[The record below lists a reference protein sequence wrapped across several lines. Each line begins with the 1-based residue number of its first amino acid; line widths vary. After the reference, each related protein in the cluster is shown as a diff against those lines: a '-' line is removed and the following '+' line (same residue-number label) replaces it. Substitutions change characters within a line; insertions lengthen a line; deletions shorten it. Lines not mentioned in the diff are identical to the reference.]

1 MTSASTPS
9 NHTAPNGGSAAM
21 APARPKR
28 RRGTVLLFAL
38 GVLAVIS
45 VAAVSYVTFVRVDR
59 NSSSAAARTVGYD
72 RQVNRMVGE
81 IGTAIAA
88 DLWGNKVV
96 TPDVPKDVNDREPS
110 AKPLWPR
117 MFEDGE
123 YRDYP
128 FTNFATLNRDMAPD
142 ESPLASA
149 PWYLRIGPVNK
160 PVEVAPQDDAW
171 LAPIDPIWDTIGST
185 QSHWRQ
191 ITNLRTMWRY
201 DDSGTPSKYE
211 DDKWVRGDGKFVDL
225 GQVFTDPR
233 NVGSDRRGNPGTN
246 LLDPA
251 LGAILPSDA
260 AGDYT
265 RAPFTPMNFMSVGT
279 PNAVFTPSDERF
291 WADTDGDLRPDA
303 RWQLIDALG
312 NAEGLMW
319 VAATRI
325 VDLSGMININSSI
338 EGGYPANNVD
348 SYVAGR
354 TPADIDLYRFL
365 LNDIPGENLI
375 PAARRWNWTGS
386 AYPEPSTDRL
396 RGIGMSNGGTFSDHL
411 IERLRLIDLTQI
423 GVLEDPD
430 PTTVGDF
437 VLNSNWVWEEENFG
451 GRLSADQRFEFWRS
465 VGSAPGRSATLATP
479 SGPVRPGYTSEVM
492 IDLHSYAAS
501 NNRSILSE
509 FEEVIDGPDSV
520 VFPGYLPTPE
530 DKAGDPIGPIAS
542 RVRPGD
548 ERYFSNAPNL
558 EPSPATLAVR
568 SDIRRLMT
576 TVSGMSDV
584 SPVPVLNFDAL
595 DWEGKRPYTTRYA
608 NKKIKLTDFSLND
621 VPAAYEAFVWALEP
635 LATTRSLVGFN
646 HLNNTIGGV
655 AVNSVDD
662 PAAHYGGP
670 DESYLVCPVNS
681 IDLTGGLA
689 SVEYGP
695 SSAASFATI
704 TAASMAVNLAD
715 ASDEDSIPT
724 VARLLV
730 ASNPTPG
737 RILDG
742 KAYLGNR
749 FSQGDIPAGSLP
761 VVNVGNT
768 VDETE
773 LFEQFAEKGP
783 RAELDNWL
791 NKYDKKS
798 TGVTIVGAERTPY
811 IGEVTV
817 VGLFQ
822 TLIDP
827 IIDVK
832 DPNEQVGS
840 MIAVQMINPWPEELR
855 LDGYELVFLD
865 PTISGGVRS
874 LSDLNNFRFRFAPN
888 SIVPQAVPG
897 LPGVMTFHYIVYD
910 STGGKETAAG
920 ALRDTF
926 GRGKDD
932 LAQSLPP
939 KSFEE
944 ALTNSTTGPT
954 SGFRLVPADP
964 ETEALI
970 TANPGFVA
978 RLRNGGLGEKA
989 TVVLRR
995 PASAPLVDP
1004 NTGLPALA
1012 VVDVLETDKAF
1023 FDYTTIDLADP
1034 ALGFR
1039 NNLAYFQALG
1049 YDLTLPNP
1057 TAAFEYSNFV
1067 FGGRVALVSTMNRPV
1082 RASDGGTL
1090 TWFPFAAIQP
1100 LASETYVQNM
1110 APEQYYAH
1118 AWLATAPSSL
1128 FTPPLP
1134 ESDLRENNFAP
1145 GLPIGRVIPWDPVL
1159 GIIKHHELKGLAS
1172 KSSDPSFASRS
1183 TGAGGWQL
1191 YIPDRDLKYLSELH
1205 QVCTFAHTCMNN
1217 EVDNLEAWAT
1227 VGSQLRWAMSGAYDR
1242 SPTRNDNPYLG
1253 VLDPSRFMPDGSA
1266 FLDGGFPRDDSL
1278 AVPLAVRVFDCFDAL
1293 DHADTLAQGRINI
1306 NTAPE
1311 RVLQMLPS
1319 MAPGNSLYLNQNA
1332 DRVDFLLRYRDA
1344 WTPGYDG
1351 LGDFV
1356 DYNQFKSGSLVGLG
1370 NTMNI
1375 SNSDKIRR
1383 HDLDH
1388 TPGATGDNVHYRYTS
1403 GLATV
1408 GELTFL
1414 DLWGFD
1420 GELTG
1425 STPGGFLTP
1434 IGNDGVDAGTTAAG
1448 RELLEGDIGL
1458 DPDGIVDD
1466 SEERLALFR
1475 AVSNIVSSRSDVFGA
1490 WFILRGYDPKTI
1502 EAIKVD
1508 DPNDP
1513 DSEMDDSENN
1523 FLPAY
1528 ESRWFVIF
1536 DRSNCLT
1543 PTDRP
1548 RVLLKAQLP
1557 SSRP

>member
-9 NHTAPNGGSAAM
+9 NEIAPNPGSAAM
-21 APARPKR
+21 APARARR

-96 TPDVPKDVNDREPS
+96 TPDVPKDINDREPS
-110 AKPLWPR
+110 NKPLWPR

-128 FTNFATLNRDMAPD
+128 FTNFATLNRDLAPD
-142 ESPLASA
+142 ESALASA

-171 LAPIDPIWDTIGST
+171 LAPIDPIWDTIGSG

-201 DDSGTPSKYE
+201 DDSGTPSKFE

-246 LLDPA
+246 LLDPT
-251 LGAILPSDA
+251 LGAILPNDA
-260 AGDYT
+260 AGDFT

-312 NAEGLMW
+312 NAEGLLW

-348 SYVAGR
+348 AYVAGR

-386 AYPEPSTDRL
+386 AYPQPSTNRL
-396 RGIGMSNGGTFSDHL
+396 RGIGMPAGGTFSDHL

-430 PTTVGDF
+430 LSTAGDF
-437 VLNSNWVWEEENFG
+437 VLNPNWVWEEENFG

-479 SGPVRPGYTSEVM
+479 SGPVRPGYTNEVM

-509 FEEVIDGPDSV
+509 FEEIIDGPDSV
-520 VFPGYLPTPE
+520 VFPGYLPSPE
-530 DKAGDPIGPIAS
+530 DKAGDAIGPLAA

-621 VPAAYEAFVWALEP
+621 VPAAYEALVWALEP

-646 HLNNTIGGV
+646 HANNPIGGL

-670 DESYLVCPVNS
+670 DENYLVCPSNT

-704 TAASMAVNLAD
+704 TAASMAVNIAD
-715 ASDEDSIPT
+715 ASDDDSDPT

-730 ASNPTPG
+730 AERSTPG

-749 FSQGDIPAGSLP
+749 FSHGDIPVSSLP
-761 VVNVGNT
+761 AVNVGNA

-773 LFEQFAEKGP
+773 LFERFAEKGP
-783 RAELDNWL
+783 RAELDAWL
-791 NKYDKKS
+791 TKYDKQA
-798 TGVTIVGAERTPY
+798 TGVTIVGAERTAY
-811 IGEVTV
+811 IGEVFA
-817 VGLFQ
+817 VGVFETATRVFELDQ
-822 TLIDP
+822 APYQAGAAL
-827 IIDVK
+827 
-832 DPNEQVGS
+832 
-840 MIAVQMINPWPEELR
+840 AVQMVNPWPEEVSLVGFEIVFVSPQLAGTSR
-855 LDGYELVFLD
+855 L
-865 PTISGGVRS
+865 
-874 LSDLNNFRFRFAPN
+874 LSAPENLRFRFPAGAV
-888 SIVPQAVPG
+888 VPPATAGTVGRTTFLFTSYDPTKTDYRDVIG
-897 LPGVMTFHYIVYD
+897 RLPGDTASYNATTIEGVLRG
-910 STGGKETAAG
+910 STASIGPVFADPLVIAAG
-920 ALRDTF
+920 DTTQ
-926 GRGKDD
+926 DVID
-932 LAQSLPP
+932 
-939 KSFEE
+939 
-944 ALTNSTTGPT
+944 
-954 SGFRLVPADP
+954 
-964 ETEALI
+964 
-970 TANPGFVA
+970 ANPAFVM
-978 RLRNGGLGEKA
+978 RMRNVGANEKFTA
-989 TVVLRR
+989 VLRR
-995 PASAPLVDP
+995 PVA
-1004 NTGLPALA
+1004 GLTQFA
-1012 VVDVLETDKAF
+1012 VVDVLESTNKF
-1023 FDYTTIDLADP
+1023 FNYGTSIDLAD
-1034 ALGFR
+1034 AGFGFDKQ
-1039 NNLAYFQALG
+1039 YFFDLG
-1049 YDLTLPNP
+1049 YTKLLDPISP
-1057 TAAFEYSNFV
+1057 ESAAYDAKEFA
-1067 FGGRVALVSTMNRPV
+1067 GRVMLTSSITRPI
-1082 RASDGGTL
+1082 RTSDGINGG
-1090 TWFPFAAIQP
+1090 WFSFAAIQP
-1100 LASETYVQNM
+1100 FGDDARVRDIVSAVSF
-1110 APEQYYAH
+1110 YAH
-1118 AWLATAPSSL
+1118 AWLAPIPG
-1128 FTPPLP
+1128 PPLP
-1134 ESDLRENNFAP
+1134 LPAIDLVEPVIILASRRDPSATLISDSDLDKNTRKTSDDEFA
-1145 GLPIGRVIPWDPVL
+1145 D
-1159 GIIKHHELKGLAS
+1159 
-1172 KSSDPSFASRS
+1172 RS
-1183 TGAGGWQL
+1183 AGAGGWQL
-1191 YIPDRDLKYLSELH
+1191 FIPDRDLKYLSELH
-1205 QVCTFAHTCMNN
+1205 QVCTFANTCKNN
-1217 EVDNLEAWAT
+1217 ELDNLEAWAT
-1227 VGSQLRWAMSGAYDR
+1227 VGSQLRWAMGNVPDR
-1242 SPTRNDNPYLG
+1242 GSSSNDNPYLG

-1319 MAPGNSLYLNQNA
+1319 MAPGNSLYLDQNA
-1332 DRVDFLLRYRDA
+1332 NRVDFLLRYRDA
-1344 WTPGYDG
+1344 WTPGHDG

-1356 DYNQFKSGSLVGLG
+1356 DYNQFKSGQLVGLG

-1375 SNSDKIRR
+1375 GNSDKIRR
-1383 HDLDH
+1383 HDVDH
-1388 TPGATGDNVHYRYTS
+1388 NPSLSGPNVHYRYTS
-1403 GLATV
+1403 GLATA
-1408 GELTFL
+1408 GELAFL
-1414 DLWGFD
+1414 DLWSFG
-1420 GELTG
+1420 GEVTG
-1425 STPGGFLTP
+1425 GTPSGFLTP
-1434 IGNDGVDAGTTAAG
+1434 IGKDGVDAGATKAG

-1466 SEERLALFR
+1466 PEERLALFR

-1528 ESRWFVIF
+1528 ESRWFVVF